1 MESKIVRNRK
11 KDALELSNNERKKG
25 GKDERNNKP
34 FCKSFQ
40 IDN

>member
-11 KDALELSNNERKKG
+11 KDALELSDDEIKKA

-34 FCKSFQ
+34 FRKSFQ
-40 IDN
+40 TDN